1 MIGNITYRILDTLK
15 VNIIT
20 RHSIINYGSLLQAFA
35 LQEVIKRMGHSCEI
49 IDYIRE
55 DETYQNIE
63 KSILKRKNK
72 WNSNIFKNILYLLIR
87 QPESIIAGRKFAKM
101 RKKYLFLT
109 RNYSSVGQLLK
120 NRPEADIY
128 VTGSDQV
135 WGPVVDGTYDDSY
148 FLSFV
153 NGKKVSYAASFGRT
167 EVKDELLNLC
177 KGLLSSYEKITV
189 REKSAVK
196 ILKDMGIESE
206 LVLDPVLLLSSFFW
220 DKYTEPI
227 IEKDYILIYQLHN
240 DKTLGEYAKK
250 VAEAK
255 GLSLIRVSAYYHQI
269 LREGKLKY
277 CPSLG
282 KFLGYI
288 KNAKCLITDSFHGTA
303 FAIIFNIPFIEILP
317 KNSTGTRNM
326 NILELTG
333 LTDRILTNVDNTK
346 LIDEKID
353 YTDVNRILLEYRK
366 SSTKKLRIMLT

>member
-1 MIGNITYRILDTLK
+1 MK

-366 SSTKKLRIMLT
+366 SSTKKLRNMLT